1 MREIFE
7 NMRDAFE
14 NCVARYTIGFVFP
27 FQGPPHLDVAA
38 GVAVKWNGR
47 CLIVTARHVLKEEDF
62 DGVHL
67 ILPLDQ
73 PFGRGG
79 PIVVPKKTHPMVEM
93 PVPKASFVQCEW
105 EDLGYFEVASNFGGS
120 SDLDFYPLPP
130 LARTP
135 GSNTG
140 CVLMGFPRDLS
151 GPLSRSQAA
160 AVLAAR
166 WSSVHDVGEE
176 AKFLK
181 PFAQNNHFL
190 MKFHAADKGK
200 SAEGFSGGG
209 VWFLIEQPGSETVW
223 RPTPG
228 LAGIQS
234 KWFSKK
240 SITLA
245 VRVELLVRFLSESIG
260 AGGDIG

>member
-7 NMRDAFE
+7 NMRDALE
-14 NCVARYTIGFVFP
+14 NCVARYTVGFVFK

-38 GVAVKWNGR
+38 GVAIKWNGR
-47 CLIVTARHVLKEEDF
+47 RLIVTARHVLKEEDF
-62 DGVHL
+62 DDVRL

-73 PFGRGG
+73 PFDRGG
-79 PIVVPKKTHPMVEM
+79 TVVVPQELHPVVAM

-105 EDLGYFEVASNFGGS
+105 EDLGYFEVATNFAAS

-135 GSNTG
+135 VEGRG

-151 GPLSRSQAA
+151 GPLSGSEAA

-166 WSSVHDVGEE
+166 WSSVHDAGEE
-176 AKFLK
+176 GKFLK
-181 PFAQNNHFL
+181 SFERNDHFL
-190 MKFHAADKGK
+190 MKFHEADKGK
-200 SAEGFSGGG
+200 NAEGFSGGG
-209 VWFLIEQPGSETVW
+209 VWFLTEEPGAETVW
-223 RPTPG
+223 RLTAG

-234 KWFSKK
+234 KWFPKK
-240 SITLA
+240 SVTLA
-245 VRVELLVRFLSESIG
+245 VRVELLVRFLTESIG
-260 AGGDIG
+260 ADFD